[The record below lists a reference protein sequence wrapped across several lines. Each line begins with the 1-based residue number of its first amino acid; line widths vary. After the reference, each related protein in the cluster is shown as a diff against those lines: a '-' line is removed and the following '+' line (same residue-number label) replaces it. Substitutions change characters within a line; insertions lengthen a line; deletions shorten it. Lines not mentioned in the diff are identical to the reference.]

1 MEIRYEPSRQDL
13 VESGLEAFRTN
24 KVIRRNTMVSNGL
37 CAFLFGALLYYSFD
51 DFTFSL
57 ACLLCGAVAC
67 VLYLLFLPKTLSFFL
82 RRRSK
87 KFVGTPAGK
96 TSLTPRTVCLNSKGV
111 RIYSDGFDKL
121 YPYANIVE
129 IRLKKDYL
137 ILPLKDGTSLI
148 VPLRAFESPQQQEQF
163 LAELRSHRPAGGSL

>member
-1 MEIRYEPSRQDL
+1 MEIRYEPSLQDL

-37 CAFLFGALLYYSFD
+37 CAF
-51 DFTFSL
+51 
-57 ACLLCGAVAC
+57 LCGAVAC

>member
-1 MEIRYEPSRQDL
+1 M
-13 VESGLEAFRTN
+13 
-24 KVIRRNTMVSNGL
+24 
-37 CAFLFGALLYYSFD
+37 
-51 DFTFSL
+51 
-57 ACLLCGAVAC
+57 
-67 VLYLLFLPKTLSFFL
+67 
-82 RRRSK
+82 
-87 KFVGTPAGK
+87 GTPAGK

>member
-1 MEIRYEPSRQDL
+1 MEIRYEPSLQDL

-87 KFVGTPAGK
+87 SSWAP
-96 TSLTPRTVCLNSKGV
+96 
-111 RIYSDGFDKL
+111 
-121 YPYANIVE
+121 
-129 IRLKKDYL
+129 
-137 ILPLKDGTSLI
+137 
-148 VPLRAFESPQQQEQF
+148 
-163 LAELRSHRPAGGSL
+163 RPAKPR